1 MKRTVGLI
9 AFAVVGA
16 MIVLAIFLGTRQAAN
31 EASNIHSPL
40 LGHPA
45 PALSGASL
53 LDQSQQLSLRQW
65 RGQDVVVN
73 FWASWCGPCQ
83 GEAPELSAF
92 AWQHRGDA
100 QVVGVVF
107 NDSLA
112 GAREF
117 ARHYGSLYPSVVD
130 EGGVIANR
138 YGVVSPPTTFVI
150 DRAGRVAAVLVGAT
164 TQRQLNAVLARV
176 R

>member
-73 FWASWCGPCQ
+73 FWASWCTPCRKEFPNLR
-83 GEAPELSAF
+83 EAY
-92 AWQHRGDA
+92 A
-100 QVVGVVF
+100 QADGKWAMVGVNSQDFVEADGRKF
-107 NDSLA
+107 AKDQKATWPNGFDGDSNVSN
-112 GAREF
+112 E
-117 ARHYGSLYPSVVD
+117 
-130 EGGVIANR
+130 
-138 YGVVSPPTTFVI
+138 YGVKLGVHFG
-150 DRAGRVAAVLVGAT
+150 GR
-164 TQRQLNAVLARV
+164 
-176 R
+176 

>member
-1 MKRTVGLI
+1 MKRTVALG
-9 AFAVVGA
+9 AFAVVSA
-16 MIVLAIFLGTRQAAN
+16 MLVLAVFLGTRHGAHEAN
-31 EASNIHSPL
+31 GIHSPL

-45 PALSGASL
+45 PALSGTSL
-53 LDQSQQLSLRQW
+53 MNESQHLSLRQW
-65 RGQDVVVN
+65 RGQDVIVN

-83 GEAPELSAF
+83 REAPELSAF

-100 QVVGVVF
+100 QVIGVVF

-112 GAREF
+112 GARDF

-164 TQRQLNAVLARV
+164 TQRQLNVVLARV